1 MKRPI
6 SSMAWLALLCGIAL
20 WGSAGIG
27 RAATD
32 EDVPTS
38 SSRSSASRTSTSR
51 SAEAGRSTRTSAT
64 GREARIEEKLD
75 QILAN
80 QDRLFAKLDEV
91 MEELKIVKIRA
102 TLR

>member
-1 MKRPI
+1 
-6 SSMAWLALLCGIAL
+6 MAWLALLCGIAL
-20 WGSAGIG
+20 WGSARIG

-32 EDVPTS
+32 EDAPTSS
-38 SSRSSASRTSTSR
+38 SSRSSASRTSTTS
-51 SAEAGRSTRTSAT
+51 RSTRASET

-80 QDRLFAKLDEV
+80 QDRMFAKLDEV

-102 TLR
+102 TVR

>member
-20 WGSAGIG
+20 WGSARIG

-32 EDVPTS
+32 EEAPTS
-38 SSRSSASRTSTSR
+38 SSRSSASRTSTTS
-51 SAEAGRSTRTSAT
+51 RSTRASET

-80 QDRLFAKLDEV
+80 QDRMFAKLDEV

-102 TLR
+102 TVR